1 MIDTAYSRRYTP
13 APGDPYVETDPAEHY
28 DGNLLDVA
36 ANLANAPTDW
46 KRQAEE
52 ALRLAIESGNE
63 FTTDELRDLGAPDLE
78 VAKEQQAVWGSLV
91 AAAKA
96 QKRIE
101 RVGDRVSS
109 RRSANGRRV
118 AVWRKAA
125 A

>member
-1 MIDTAYSRRYTP
+1 MRRYTP
-13 APGDPYVETDPAEHY
+13 YPGDPYVESDPAEAY
-28 DGNLLDVA
+28 DGNLFDVA
-36 ANLANAPTDW
+36 ANYPNLDAYW
-46 KRQAEE
+46 RRQAEE
-52 ALRLAIESGNE
+52 ALRVAIESGNE

-109 RRSANGRRV
+109 RPSANGRRV
-118 AVWRKAA
+118 AVWRKVAA
-125 A
+125 

>member
-1 MIDTAYSRRYTP
+1 
-13 APGDPYVETDPAEHY
+13 
-28 DGNLLDVA
+28 VA